1 MKWSQR
7 IGVVS
12 GNTMEFYDI
21 AVYAAI
27 SPYLSTYFEQQGFIH
42 SQLIIWGIFAIRF
55 LVRPFG
61 GIIVAQ
67 YARINGRKSALI
79 LTSTLTGSATIL
91 MASLP
96 INTLGFYL
104 PLALLILQMVQAFS
118 FGGEYPTIINYLIN
132 DCEKEKQGRISSLIV
147 GSSLIG
153 VIFSE
158 MIVLILKNT
167 LSTNQMME
175 FGWRIPLFIGGTN
188 IMISFW
194 FRTRLPFQKMQ
205 SINVSSYKNTTS
217 KTAKVLLLTIPAAV
231 VFYIQNLASSMISAK
246 LLAGTLKE
254 IFPLINTSILLVTVI
269 LSGVFVDRFTTPIR
283 TFNFGIKCLFLFGIP
298 LYYLS
303 NNENLKILTLS
314 TLGLSVISAIIL
326 SNLAAALKDK
336 SEGDDTALGLGYNIA
351 LSIFG
356 GLTPIIV
363 HSLIPY
369 GIIYVGIYI
378 SISAIPVF
386 CERKL
391 TTYRTDI

>member
-12 GNTMEFYDI
+12 GNAMEFYDI

-27 SPYLSTYFEQQGFIH
+27 SPYLSTSFEQQGFIH

-55 LVRPFG
+55 LIRPFG

-67 YARINGRKSALI
+67 YAKRNGRKSALI

-91 MASLP
+91 MATLP
-96 INTLGFYL
+96 INALGFYL

-132 DCEKEKQGRISSLIV
+132 DCEKEQQGRISSLIV

-158 MIVLILKNT
+158 LIVLTLKNM
-167 LSTNQMME
+167 LDSHQMME
-175 FGWRIPLFIGGTN
+175 FGWRIPLFIGGIN
-188 IMISFW
+188 ILISFW
-194 FRTRLPFQKMQ
+194 FRTTLPFQKVQ
-205 SINVSSYKNTTS
+205 HSNTS
-217 KTAKVLLLTIPAAV
+217 NYEKKTTKTVKLFLLTIPAAV
-231 VFYIQNLASSMISAK
+231 VFYIQNLASSMIGAK
-246 LLAGTLKE
+246 LFTGPLKE
-254 IFPLINTSILLVTVI
+254 IFPLINTSLLLATVI
-269 LSGVFVDRFTTPIR
+269 STGLFVDRFTNPIR
-283 TFNFGIKCLFLFGIP
+283 SFDFGIGCLFLFGIP

-303 NNENLKILTLS
+303 NSESFTVLILS
-314 TLGLSVISAIIL
+314 ILGISVVSAMIL
-326 SNLAAALKDK
+326 SNLVAALKEK
-336 SEGDDTALGLGYNIA
+336 SEGDDTSLGLGYNMA
-351 LSIFG
+351 LSLFG

-369 GIIYVGIYI
+369 GVIYVGIYI
-378 SISAIPVF
+378 SLSAIPVF
-386 CERKL
+386 FERRL
-391 TTYRTDI
+391 TISRTDI

>member
-12 GNTMEFYDI
+12 GNAMEFYDI

-27 SPYLSTYFEQQGFIH
+27 SPYLSTSFEQQGFIH
-42 SQLIIWGIFAIRF
+42 GQLIIWGIFAIRF
-55 LVRPFG
+55 LIRPFG

-67 YARINGRKSALI
+67 YAKRNGRKSALI

-91 MASLP
+91 MAVLP
-96 INTLGFYL
+96 INALGFYL

-118 FGGEYPTIINYLIN
+118 FGGEYPAIINYLIN
-132 DCEKEKQGRISSLIV
+132 DCEKEQQGRISSLIV

-158 MIVLILKNT
+158 LIVLTLKNM
-167 LSTNQMME
+167 LNSHQMME
-175 FGWRIPLFIGGTN
+175 FGWRIPLFIGGIN
-188 IMISFW
+188 ILISFW
-194 FRTRLPFQKMQ
+194 FRTTLPFQKVQ
-205 SINVSSYKNTTS
+205 HSNTS
-217 KTAKVLLLTIPAAV
+217 NHEKTTTKTVRLFLLTIPAAV

-246 LLAGTLKE
+246 LLAGPLKE
-254 IFPLINTSILLVTVI
+254 TFPLINTSLLLVTVI
-269 LSGVFVDRFTTPIR
+269 STGQFVDRFTNSIR
-283 TFNFGIKCLFLFGIP
+283 SFNFGIGCLFLFGIP

-303 NNENLKILTLS
+303 NSESFAILILS
-314 TLGLSVISAIIL
+314 ILGISVISAMIL
-326 SNLAAALKDK
+326 SNLAAALKEK
-336 SEGDDTALGLGYNIA
+336 SEGDDTSLGLGYNMA
-351 LSIFG
+351 LSLFG

-378 SISAIPVF
+378 SLSAIPVF
-386 CERKL
+386 FERKL
-391 TTYRTDI
+391 TVFRADI

>member
-12 GNTMEFYDI
+12 GNAMEFYDI

-27 SPYLSTYFEQQGFIH
+27 SPYLSTSFEQQGFIH

-55 LVRPFG
+55 LIRPFG

-67 YARINGRKSALI
+67 YAKRNGRKSALI

-91 MASLP
+91 MATLP
-96 INTLGFYL
+96 INALGFYL

-132 DCEKEKQGRISSLIV
+132 DCEKEQQGRISSLIV

-158 MIVLILKNT
+158 LIVLTLKNM
-167 LSTNQMME
+167 LDSHQMME
-175 FGWRIPLFIGGTN
+175 FGWRIPLFIGGIN
-188 IMISFW
+188 ILISFW
-194 FRTRLPFQKMQ
+194 FRTTLPFQKVQ
-205 SINVSSYKNTTS
+205 HSNTS
-217 KTAKVLLLTIPAAV
+217 NYEKKTTKTVKLFLLTIPAAV
-231 VFYIQNLASSMISAK
+231 VFYIQNLASSMIGAK
-246 LLAGTLKE
+246 LFTGPLKE
-254 IFPLINTSILLVTVI
+254 IFPLINTSLLLATVI
-269 LSGVFVDRFTTPIR
+269 STGLFVDRFTNPIR
-283 TFNFGIKCLFLFGIP
+283 SFDFGIGCLFLFGIP

-303 NNENLKILTLS
+303 NSESFTVLILS
-314 TLGLSVISAIIL
+314 ILGISVVSAMIL
-326 SNLAAALKDK
+326 SNLAAALKEK
-336 SEGDDTALGLGYNIA
+336 SEGDDTSLGLGYNMA
-351 LSIFG
+351 LSLFG

-369 GIIYVGIYI
+369 GVIYVGIYI
-378 SISAIPVF
+378 SLSAIPVF
-386 CERKL
+386 FERRL
-391 TTYRTDI
+391 TISRTDI